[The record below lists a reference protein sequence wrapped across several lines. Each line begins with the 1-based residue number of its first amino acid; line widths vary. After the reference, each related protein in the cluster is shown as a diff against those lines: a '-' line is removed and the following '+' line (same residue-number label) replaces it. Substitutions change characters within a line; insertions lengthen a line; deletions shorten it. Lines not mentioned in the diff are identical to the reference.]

1 MFYQQGVVQGD
12 ASYFYT
18 RDHLGSI
25 REMIDASGGG
35 RARYDYDLWGQ
46 RERLAGDLD
55 ADLGYTGHFTH
66 QGAKMVMAP
75 FRQYDAALG
84 RWLSRDPIGE
94 AGGLN
99 LYGYV
104 HSDPINY
111 VDPNGQFAF
120 IPFLVGMRIGMAI
133 DWAYDKYVDPHVQA
147 FLDDTFGCETAN
159 TLRKLKRAI
168 DFARSLKNPIKAL
181 KNLRAN
187 AGSLKGLRG
196 VAANNLSKWGPQHG
210 GKAHWQR
217 IQQTAN
223 AMERKGWQDI
233 RINRRQVDAAGNV
246 VGRNRPDLSGIN
258 PRTGQRHNIEF
269 DTSASSS
276 ARHETT
282 VNANDPNA
290 KNTFIVLP

>member
-1 MFYQQGVVQGD
+1 
-12 ASYFYT
+12 
-18 RDHLGSI
+18 
-25 REMIDASGGG
+25 
-35 RARYDYDLWGQ
+35 
-46 RERLAGDLD
+46 
-55 ADLGYTGHFTH
+55 
-66 QGAKMVMAP
+66 MVMAP

-120 IPFLVGMRIGMAI
+120 VPILVSMAVGMVV
-133 DWAYDKYVDPHVQA
+133 DWAYDKYVDPYVQA

-196 VAANNLSKWGPQHG
+196 LAPKTTPRNAHLAGNQHPKTGVPFDRDGYPDFKSG
-210 GKAHWQR
+210 GHVTTEVKS
-217 IQQTAN
+217 QQTGTRRGDFDSAN
-223 AMERKGWQDI
+223 R
-233 RINRRQVDAAGNV
+233 AAGYERTPEGMTWHHHQDGTTMQLVPRDVHAQTGHTGGFNS
-246 VGRNRPDLSGIN
+246 NRY
-258 PRTGQRHNIEF
+258 E
-269 DTSASSS
+269 
-276 ARHETT
+276 
-282 VNANDPNA
+282 
-290 KNTFIVLP
+290 

>member
-1 MFYQQGVVQGD
+1 M
-12 ASYFYT
+12 
-18 RDHLGSI
+18 
-25 REMIDASGGG
+25 GGG
-35 RARYDYDLWGQ
+35 RARYNNNLWGQ
-46 RERLAGDLD
+46 REKLAGDLE

-120 IPFLVGMRIGMAI
+120 IPFLVGMGIGMAI

-196 VAANNLSKWGPQHG
+196 VAAKTTGKKYVTYTKPGPNG
-210 GKAHWQR
+210 
-217 IQQTAN
+217 
-223 AMERKGWQDI
+223 
-233 RINRRQVDAAGNV
+233 
-246 VGRNRPDLSGIN
+246 
-258 PRTGQRHNIEF
+258 
-269 DTSASSS
+269 DT
-276 ARHETT
+276 
-282 VNANDPNA
+282 
-290 KNTFIVLP
+290 

>member
-1 MFYQQGVVQGD
+1 
-12 ASYFYT
+12 
-18 RDHLGSI
+18 
-25 REMIDASGGG
+25 
-35 RARYDYDLWGQ
+35 
-46 RERLAGDLD
+46 
-55 ADLGYTGHFTH
+55 
-66 QGAKMVMAP
+66 MVMAP

-104 HSDPINY
+104 HSDPINC

-120 IPFLVGMRIGMAI
+120 IPFLVGMGIGMDI
-133 DWAYDKYVDPHVQA
+133 DWAYDKYVDAHVQA

-196 VAANNLSKWGPQHG
+196 VGPKAASG
-210 GKAHWQR
+210 GKLAPHPNAVGAHTSFKVDP
-217 IQQTAN
+217 QTGKVTKY
-223 AMERKGWQDI
+223 ETYQP
-233 RINRRQVDAAGNV
+233 Q
-246 VGRNRPDLSGIN
+246 SN
-258 PRTGQRHNIEF
+258 PRNPSQWEPAKRVDTQYADPHNHFNKATQADVPTPHVHDPAAPGGIR
-269 DTSASSS
+269 SAIPD
-276 ARHETT
+276 E
-282 VNANDPNA
+282 
-290 KNTFIVLP
+290 LPR